1 MSENFDIA
9 IIGGGN
15 AGFAVSA
22 VAQSADPALRLAMIE
37 DAEFGGTCPN
47 RGCTPKKVLVAAGE
61 ALDTIA
67 RAGGH
72 GIDVGSA
79 KLDWG
84 KLIDREKAMIDFIP
98 GAMEGVAAKR
108 AEVIRG
114 RARFTGPNSLEID
127 GRTISAKS
135 IVVATGSH
143 PRPLPIPGADLMIT
157 SDEVLSRREQPAS
170 VTFIGGGV
178 IALEFA
184 HVYAR
189 AGTKVTI
196 LEAMDRLL
204 PRMDRGAVEALTR
217 ATIALGVAVHTSVNV
232 HSVSKASDGGLQV
245 RYSKGGVESE
255 VSSSAVVN
263 GAGRIAN
270 IDGLDLEAG
279 NVAHVNGRVSTDA
292 NLRSVSNPSV
302 YFAGDVLA
310 TSPQLSPVATYEGR
324 IVGENIVHGINREPD
339 YRVIPQA
346 IYTNPA
352 LASVGMSQE
361 EASDAGLDFDV
372 RENDLS
378 GWFSSKSYLE
388 DDVYAKVLVEKGTAK
403 ILGAHMVG
411 HHAADLVHLF
421 AFAMKFDISA
431 DQMKD
436 TIYAFPS
443 FSSDVK
449 NLV

>member
-1 MSENFDIA
+1 MSDDFDIA

-22 VAQSADPALRLAMIE
+22 VAQAADPDLRLAMIE

-61 ALDTIA
+61 ALDTIS

-72 GIDVGSA
+72 GIDVGPA
-79 KLDWG
+79 RLDWG

-114 RARFTGPNSLEID
+114 RARFTGPNSLQVGE
-127 GRTISAKS
+127 RTVSAKS

-157 SDEVLSRREQPAS
+157 SDEVLSRREQPDS

-189 AGTKVTI
+189 AGTRVTI

-204 PRMDRGAVEALTR
+204 PRMEQGAVEALTR
-217 ATIALGVAVHTSVNV
+217 ATSALGVVVHTSVSV
-232 HSVSKASDGGLQV
+232 HSVTKAPDGALLV
-245 RYSKGGVESE
+245 RYSKDGVKAE
-255 VSSSAVVN
+255 VRSSAVVN

-279 NVAHVNGRVSTDA
+279 NVVHVNGRVSTDA

-310 TSPQLSPVATYEGR
+310 SSPQLSPVATYEGR
-324 IVGENIVHGINREPD
+324 IVGENIVRGSNKEPD

-352 LASVGMSQE
+352 LASVGVTE
-361 EASDAGLDFDV
+361 EAARDAGLEFDV

-431 DQMKD
+431 EQMKD

>member
-1 MSENFDIA
+1 MSEEFDIA

-22 VAQSADPALRLAMIE
+22 VAQTADPALRLAMIE

-72 GIDVGSA
+72 GIDVGA
-79 KLDWG
+79 ARLDWG

-114 RARFTGPNSLEID
+114 KARFTGPNSLQVGD
-127 GRTISAKS
+127 RSISAKS

-143 PRPLPIPGADLMIT
+143 PRPLPIPGAELMIT

-196 LEAMDRLL
+196 LEAMDSLL
-204 PRMDRGAVEALTR
+204 PRMDQGAVEALTR
-217 ATIALGVAVHTSVNV
+217 ATISLGVAVHTSVSV
-232 HSVSKASDGGLQV
+232 HSVTKATDGSLQV
-245 RYSKGGVESE
+245 RYSKDGVESE
-255 VSSSAVVN
+255 INSTAVVN
-263 GAGRIAN
+263 GTGRIAN
-270 IDGLDLEAG
+270 IDGLGLDAG
-279 NVAHVNGRVSTDA
+279 NVAHDKGRVSTHGS
-292 NLRSVSNPSV
+292 LRSVSNPSV

-324 IVGENIVHGINREPD
+324 IVGENIVHGTSKEPD

-352 LASVGMSQE
+352 LASVGLT
-361 EASDAGLDFDV
+361 EAAAREAGLEFEV

-388 DDVYAKVLVEKGTAK
+388 DDVYAKVLVEQGTAK

-421 AFAMKFDISA
+421 AFAMKFDITA
-431 DQMKD
+431 EQMKD